1 MLNYAVIFIVF
12 FCVCAY
18 SPPIEF
24 PEVFSRVLWSAVLC
38 YLKRK
43 SQRLVVFFHGMFEE
57 KLRSHFEFVCSSYFC
72 C

>member
-24 PEVFSRVLWSAVLC
+24 PEVFSRVLWSSVLC

-43 SQRLVVFFHGMFEE
+43 VSVWL
-57 KLRSHFEFVCSSYFC
+57 CSSMGC
-72 C
+72 LKKS